1 MLKKIT
7 IIFAMLV
14 LLFNVIIL
22 SYYYIWPLI
31 DRSGLVESGEYRGL
45 SIGDSKEDV
54 VRITLNPVYNSKLK
68 IVGYF
73 DRTGQMELVFQK
85 KEKESLFDSDLWVLN
100 YPSVHKETVKTTFKE
115 NRLIRIEY
123 KRNFFSP

>member
-1 MLKKIT
+1 
-7 IIFAMLV
+7 MLV